1 MSGQTNSD
9 ATEQA
14 DRVNFYP
21 LSAMVKVLSACP
33 PSTVPLADGNFIE
46 FDGSQ
51 IQLLR
56 RGRAQPEMSQNV
68 RGQTFVVRRDW
79 NFGSIDGEVAVRG
92 L

>member
-1 MSGQTNSD
+1 VAIAGRQWHLPISGQTNSD

-21 LSAMVKVLSACP
+21 LSAMVKILSACP

-56 RGRAQPEMSQNV
+56 RGRTQPEMSQNV
-68 RGQTFVVRRDW
+68 RGQT
-79 NFGSIDGEVAVRG
+79 G
-92 L
+92 LEFWKA